1 MEMFKKRAAKKE
13 KKDMV
18 SAKEELKEKIEA
30 VREKL
35 NRSIDE
41 RKEYTDIYRYSV
53 ELDQLLNQYSVTE

>member
-1 MEMFKKRAAKKE
+1 
-13 KKDMV
+13 MV